1 MMDNKLKALSL
12 FLFANLV
19 SKLLLMYVC
28 SAHCSHYAHM
38 YREGVRRLYFCCTLC
53 SHSVSRCILCILCV
67 FLQVF
72 LTPRTTGLLCWREV
86 EASVRY
92 VYDCIVWSV
101 VCTYMHGMQ
110 QCQCWLFQREWTSFE
125 CTYVREVNM
134 LWQCVAT
141 ILMFSVLSVV
151 LLLQGDTEDMQ
162 SELTHWSTCTLVLGC
177 VGI

>member
-1 MMDNKLKALSL
+1 MMDNELKALSL

-38 YREGVRRLYFCCTLC
+38 YREGMRRLYFCCTLYREGVRRLYFCCTLC

-72 LTPRTTGLLCWREV
+72 LMPRTTGLLCWREV

-92 VYDCIVWSV
+92 VYDCIVWRV
-101 VCTYMHGMQ
+101 VCTYMGCNSVSVDCFRESGHLLNARVWEKLMCCDSVWQ
-110 QCQCWLFQREWTSFE
+110 Q
-125 CTYVREVNM
+125 
-134 LWQCVAT
+134 LWCS
-141 ILMFSVLSVV
+141 LCSLLCFSSRV
-151 LLLQGDTEDMQ
+151 TRK
-162 SELTHWSTCTLVLGC
+162 TCKVS
-177 VGI
+177 